1 MMPSEDKMANP
12 TQLPT
17 AAEVQEWHSQV
28 DPATAAARN
37 IYARYCNGIMRRP
50 FLRGDSDHAPIFKG
64 VRDLTQACYEVL
76 EELAE
81 SSNEYPAAL
90 RLLDLLQ
97 DHRCR

>member
-1 MMPSEDKMANP
+1 MPSEEKMKNP
-12 TQLPT
+12 YPMPT
-17 AAEVQEWHSQV
+17 ADEVKGWQAET

-97 DHRCR
+97 DHRCQ

>member
-1 MMPSEDKMANP
+1 MSSEDKMANP
-12 TQLPT
+12 TAAPT
-17 AAEVQEWHSQV
+17 LAEVREWQSQV

-37 IYARYCNGIMRRP
+37 IYVRHTDGVMRRP